1 MHAPAAPAASLEQ
14 RAALAEALGFR
25 PGFPAGLRVLVVGE
39 QPLAPAVETV
49 LRSVSYEVTQC
60 AAQRESLTEAARTA
74 EVVLIQARF
83 SPPGPRIAGFH
94 SRLQSRPLRLSHAR
108 SAGCRLL
115 RAL

>member
-83 SPPGPRIAGFH
+83 SPPGPRIAVVPQQTAVP
-94 SRLQSRPLRLSHAR
+94 SSPPLNAR